1 MSAFFNAQA
10 AASYLDGPPRQVPG
24 YAGLLRM
31 TSLLLAERVP
41 PDGRVLVLGAGGGL
55 ELKALAEAH
64 PGWTFDG
71 VDPSAPMLGLAGETI
86 ASHADRVQ
94 LHEGYIDAA
103 PQEPFHGATCILV
116 LHFVPRA
123 QRLETLRQLRQR
135 LRPGSPLVLAHISFS
150 QVEPERSQW
159 IARHV
164 AYGAADGA
172 SPTQMESARQA
183 IGTRLHIL
191 GPEEEEAL
199 LAQAGFSG
207 ITPFY
212 LGFSIRGWVA
222 YAR

>member
-1 MSAFFNAQA
+1 MV
-10 AASYLDGPPRQVPG
+10 R
-24 YAGLLRM
+24 
-31 TSLLLAERVP
+31 
-41 PDGRVLVLGAGGGL
+41 GAGGGL
-55 ELKALAEAH
+55 EIRALAETH

-71 VDPSAPMLGLAGETI
+71 VDPSAPMLGLAAETV
-86 ASHADRVQ
+86 APYAGRVQ

-103 PQEPFHGATCILV
+103 PQGPFHGATCILV

-150 QVEPERSQW
+150 QAEPERSQW

-172 SPTQMESARQA
+172 TSAQMESARQA
-183 IGTRLHIL
+183 IGTRLSIL
-191 GPEEEEAL
+191 APEDEEAL

-222 YAR
+222 YAE